1 MNLEEAANRLEA
13 ILDKVDESIDDHTK
27 LSIRQELIGFR
38 RSLSWAPEFAEL
50 RRIAQEA
57 FDDLGGS
64 INRSVLNRMRARSKE
79 LAKYTETI
87 AAVTARAEKDIDA
100 LRLEYVRTVTVAA
113 EEVTETV
120 RAIKASID
128 ANNLAAAGEQTE
140 KALDRI
146 LKLIREISERR

>member
-27 LSIRQELIGFR
+27 LSIRQELIEFR

-64 INRSVLNRMRARSKE
+64 INRSVLNRMRERSKE

-87 AAVTARAEKDIDA
+87 AGVTARAEKDIEA

-113 EEVTETV
+113 EEVTEAV
-120 RAIKASID
+120 RAIKSSID
-128 ANNLAAAGEQTE
+128 ANNLPAAGEQTE